1 MYADPKHIRDREV
14 KVWLDD
20 ASFDLLEAMASFD
33 LLEAMASFSRRQR
46 AVLARELIEQG
57 LKALFAPKQLRSRR
71 RRAEGPRQDLMQE
84 EPNELT
90 VPLTTDEAFALEVGA
105 TVLGVSSPEELAA
118 LAIKRALRER
128 AGAALKRSGNV
139 QALKRGRSDE

>member
-14 KVWLDD
+14 KVRLDD
-20 ASFDLLEAMASFD
+20 VSFDLLEAMAT
-33 LLEAMASFSRRQR
+33 FSRRQR

-57 LKALFAPKQLRSRR
+57 LKPCSPKQPRSRR
-71 RRAEGPRQDLMQE
+71 RRAEGPRQGLMPE

-139 QALKRGRSDE
+139 QALKRGAK